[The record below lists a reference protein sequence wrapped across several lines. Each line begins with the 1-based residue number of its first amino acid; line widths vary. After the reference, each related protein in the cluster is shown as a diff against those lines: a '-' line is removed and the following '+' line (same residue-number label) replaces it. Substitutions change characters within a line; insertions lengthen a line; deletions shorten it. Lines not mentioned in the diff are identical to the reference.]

1 MPNNYRAA
9 TINSKTNNA
18 NIHFRIATDRTFNGK
33 PSAQL
38 ILDKILGEGSIF
50 RNQQDYQTDLA
61 KNGISSSIGAGYD
74 TISAAVTCDS
84 DDLQKALNTLREVI
98 ENPRFTPEQFEHA
111 KADIKEAILTSDKSA
126 FDKLDSEIFKG
137 LHEGYSKEEIL
148 KDLETITL
156 EDVKAQYEYTVKNGK
171 GELAI
176 SAPFDKKPEL
186 NNVLFKALSEFKSVT
201 PHEVRTL
208 QEVYKPVEQTKVLT
222 DTDFKNQAEIVEAYK
237 FKINQNIKTV

>member
-1 MPNNYRAA
+1 MTA
-9 TINSKTNNA
+9 TICKSIENFT
-18 NIHFRIATDRTFNGK
+18 
-33 PSAQL
+33 
-38 ILDKILGEGSIF
+38 GSY
-50 RNQQDYQTDLA
+50 R
-61 KNGISSSIGAGYD
+61 
-74 TISAAVTCDS
+74 
-84 DDLQKALNTLREVI
+84 
-98 ENPRFTPEQFEHA
+98 NPRFTPEQFEHA

-137 LHEGYSKEEIL
+137 LPEGYSKEKIL

-176 SAPFDKKPEL
+176 SAPFDKKTEL

-237 FKINQNIKTV
+237 FKINQNIKDRVTLELLNTILGGNPSSRLFTDLREKQKLAYHVRSNYETNNDIGLLTLKIGTTTDNKDTGETSFDNVRKSIEGFNNHIQK